1 MSIRAKQKQPAKVAA
16 IEEAKKVLGEYSN
29 YVFVDFRGLTVEQ
42 ITKLRT
48 SLREKDAQLKVFKN
62 NFAKVAFDEL
72 KNEEVVQ
79 YLSGPTAIALI
90 KEDANESA
98 KILFDFAKDAPAL
111 VVKGA
116 WVDNELYDAEKIE
129 ALSKLPG
136 KKQLIAMLM
145 SAINGPARKLAGTLQ
160 AYVEKLEKEGPAAA
174 APAAEE
180 TPAAPAATEEP
191 APAPEAEAPAPAA
204 E

>member
-1 MSIRAKQKQPAKVAA
+1 MAIKAKKIQPAKAAA
-16 IEEAKKVLGEYSN
+16 IEETKKVLGEYSN
-29 YVFVDFRGLTVEQ
+29 YVFVDYRGLTVEQ
-42 ITKLRT
+42 ITKLRNG
-48 SLREKDAQLKVFKN
+48 LREKNSQLKVFKN

-72 KNEEVVQ
+72 KNDEVAQ

-98 KILFDFAKDAPAL
+98 KVLFDFAKDAPNL

-116 WVDNELYDAEKIE
+116 WVDGELYDAAKIE
-129 ALSKLPG
+129 ALAKLPG
-136 KKQLIAMLM
+136 RKQLIAMLM

-160 AYVEKLEKEGPAAA
+160 AYVEKLEKEGPVAEKAAE
-174 APAAEE
+174 PAAE
-180 TPAAPAATEEP
+180 APAESVA
-191 APAPEAEAPAPAA
+191 EAAPAPAA

>member
-1 MSIRAKQKQPAKVAA
+1 MAMMAKKLQPAKTAA
-16 IEEAKKVLGEYSN
+16 IEEAKKVLGEYTD
-29 YVFVDFRGLTVEQ
+29 YIFIDYRGLTVEQ
-42 ITKLRT
+42 ITKLRH
-48 SLREKDAQLKVFKN
+48 SLAKSEAQLKVIKN
-62 NFAKVAFDEL
+62 NFARVAFDEM
-72 KNEEVVQ
+72 KNTEVAQ
-79 YLSGPTAIALI
+79 YLSGPTAIAMV
-90 KEDANESA
+90 KGEANESA
-98 KILFDFAKDAPAL
+98 KILFDFIKEAPTL

-116 WVDNELYDAEKIE
+116 WVENEIYDAAKIE

-174 APAAEE
+174 APAAE
-180 TPAAPAATEEP
+180 APAA
-191 APAPEAEAPAPAA
+191 EAAPAPAA